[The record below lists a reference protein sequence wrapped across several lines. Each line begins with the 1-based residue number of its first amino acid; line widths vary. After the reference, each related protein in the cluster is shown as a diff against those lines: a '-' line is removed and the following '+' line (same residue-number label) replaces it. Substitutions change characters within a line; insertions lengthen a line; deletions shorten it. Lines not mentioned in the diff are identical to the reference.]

1 MDLEGGPHTEV
12 PAEALVEALVE
23 APAQDLPTAED
34 QVAEAPAADLPAEGA
49 AEDPLDPLAVDIPD
63 LLEEEVPLAV
73 DILDL
78 LEEEVILVQDGL
90 RGRPLLFLL
99 GKEEL

>member
-49 AEDPLDPLAVDIPD
+49 AEALAEDPLDPLAVDIPD
-63 LLEEEVPLAV
+63 LLEEEV
-73 DILDL
+73 
-78 LEEEVILVQDGL
+78 ILVPDGL
-90 RGRPLLFLL
+90 RGRPLGHRGPL
-99 GKEEL
+99 GEEEL